1 MRFKF
6 SLGNLPALGKWVTLA
21 IKLVVT
27 ALVVFY
33 LYNSIEIDKLGL
45 HLADSSKTHVA
56 VAVFLTGILL
66 VSLAFRWWTV
76 CKISVVDIGF
86 MSCFRLTFIGLFFN
100 NFMLGSIGG
109 DAVKCLLAARVSQS
123 STASVILSVFVD
135 RLVGLT
141 IPSVL

>member
-45 HLADSSKTHVA
+45 HLADSSLH
-56 VAVFLTGILL
+56 
-66 VSLAFRWWTV
+66 R
-76 CKISVVDIGF
+76 
-86 MSCFRLTFIGLFFN
+86 RRRFFN
-100 NFMLGSIGG
+100 RHTLGVWHSM
-109 DAVKCLLAARVSQS
+109 
-123 STASVILSVFVD
+123 VD
-135 RLVGLT
+135 GLQNQRG
-141 IPSVL
+141 